1 MKCSG
6 SIRYQSFRLSDVA
19 ALVPRYAH
27 SMYLRQP
34 QACAHEWR
42 RPSCGPSSYA
52 FVAFECLPASS
63 FAFDD
68 RAEWP
73 SDVTD
78 GDRDRFRAAIAKAV
92 MDALFSRGVRVTLVR
107 VGHDAVGSSEYAYY
121 QATKDA
127 MAALFTDPS
136 CWEREAA
143 R

>member
-1 MKCSG
+1 M
-6 SIRYQSFRLSDVA
+6 LT
-19 ALVPRYAH
+19 P
-27 SMYLRQP
+27 MYVLRQP
-34 QACAHEWR
+34 QTCAREWR

-52 FVAFECLPASS
+52 FVAFECSPAAS

-73 SDVTD
+73 SEVTD

-92 MDALFSRGVRVTLVR
+92 VDSLFSRGVQVTLVR
-107 VGHDAVGSSEYAYY
+107 VGYDAVGSSEYAYY
-121 QATKDA
+121 HAAKDA
-127 MAALFTDPS
+127 MAALFSDPS